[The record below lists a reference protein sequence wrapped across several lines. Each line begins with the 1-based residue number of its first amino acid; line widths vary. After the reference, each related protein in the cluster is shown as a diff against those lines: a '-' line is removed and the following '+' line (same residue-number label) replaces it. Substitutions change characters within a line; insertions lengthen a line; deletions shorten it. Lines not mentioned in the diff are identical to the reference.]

1 MNLRRIN
8 YCNSLVGGI
17 PVDYCEKILILS
29 TAKVVDALNSINEN
43 LRGIVIVVDEKNIL
57 KGTLTDG
64 DIRRALIKGK
74 NLEDS
79 ISEIYNSNC
88 KFVFENYNVSDL
100 ECFFII
106 DKIKLIPV
114 VDVNKKVIDI
124 IYEENM
130 RSIRRKSKINSA
142 ILMAGGIGARLKPLT
157 DDIPKPMLKVGE
169 KPLLEILIKQLRE
182 NGFKKI
188 LISVNYKADII
199 ENYFRDGKDFG
210 VNIEYLHEVQKMGT
224 AGSVK
229 LAEKHINEP
238 FLVVNGDILT
248 NVNFEDILKYH
259 LDNNFDLTIGSRDY
273 EMQVPYGV
281 LNLDD
286 ICVTSIEEKPLVN
299 FTVSGGIYVLSPWI
313 LNLIPNNEYYDMN
326 ELINSVLLNSGKIG
340 DFKIKDYWMDIGHV
354 NDYYKANEEVG
365 KYFK

>member
-1 MNLRRIN
+1 MN
-8 YCNSLVGGI
+8 SFG
-17 PVDYCEKILILS
+17 KMLILES
-29 TAKVVDALNSINEN
+29 AKIVEALNMINEN
-43 LRGIVIVVDEKNIL
+43 LKGILIVVDNNDKL

-64 DIRRALIKGK
+64 DIRRALLKGK
-74 NLEDS
+74 NLKDS

-88 KFVFENYNVSDL
+88 KFVFQNYNKDELL
-100 ECFFII
+100 EIFKIY
-106 DKIKLIPV
+106 KIKLIPV
-114 VDVNKKVIDI
+114 VDVNKKILNI
-124 IYEENM
+124 IYEEELNQ
-130 RSIRRKSKINSA
+130 IPQKFKSNYV

-169 KPLLEILIKQLRE
+169 KPLLETLIKQLRE
-182 NGFKKI
+182 NGFEKI
-188 LISVNYKADII
+188 LISVNYKANII

-210 VNIEYLHEVQKMGT
+210 VTIEYLHEIQKMGT
-224 AGSVK
+224 AGSIK
-229 LAEKHINEP
+229 LSEKYIQEP

-259 LDNNFDLTIGSRDY
+259 LENKFDLTIGSRAY

-286 ICVTSIEEKPLVN
+286 ICVTSIEETPLVN
-299 FTVSGGIYVLSPWI
+299 FTVSGGIYVINPWA

-326 ELINSVLLNSGKIG
+326 ELINSVLSSKGKIG
-340 DFKIKDYWMDIGHV
+340 NFKIQNYWMDIGHI
-354 NDYYKANEEVG
+354 NDYYKANEEVS